1 MRTLL
6 QDVRYGL
13 RMMLK
18 RPGFTAAAII
28 SLALGIGATT
38 TIFSVVNAVLLR
50 SLPYGDAERLVVLWE
65 TNTQQIAAAM
75 KIQDHSLVAPANFTD
90 WAQQS
95 GSFEGMAAAR
105 TLSYNWTGG
114 ERPER
119 VVGASVTPNIFSVLG
134 VRPLHGRAFLP
145 ADAEPGR
152 ERVVILSQGLWERRF
167 GRDTNALGKVLT
179 LNNESYSVVGVM
191 PQETQYPEGA
201 ELWTLARGGVP
212 EPPGGAAPSGA
223 APNAAAPNPAAL
235 RTNHYL
241 TVVARLKP
249 GATLAGAQSE
259 LNTVSARLQQE
270 YPDANKG
277 IGARAVPMQEEVV
290 GNVRPALLI
299 LLGVVGFVLL
309 IACANVA
316 NLLLAR
322 SISRQRELTLRTA
335 LGASRSRI
343 VRQLMTE
350 SLLLGL
356 IGGAVGLFLAYWG
369 VSLLVALS
377 PADLPRVKEVSV
389 DGQALFWTV
398 SLSLLAGVL
407 AGLAPAL
414 QTSRPDPGEVL
425 KEGGRGV
432 NGGVRHQRMRG
443 LLVVAEVALT
453 LLLLTGA
460 GLLLKSFMRLQKV
473 DPGFDARNVL
483 TMRVA
488 LPGYRYSGDEK
499 FARFGS
505 ELLER
510 VRNVPGVEAA
520 AMTTALPLSQVES
533 AMSFRVDGKAGP
545 PPGSEPI
552 ANWRSVSPDYFRALG
567 VPLLR
572 GRAFTEQEGKDAP
585 GVVIINESLARNAFP
600 GEEALGQ
607 RLVIGMEPKPRE
619 VVGVVRDVRHTALK
633 EEPKPEMY
641 VPFQQ
646 APRAVFTLVTRT
658 TVDPASLTSSVTSA
672 VQTVDKDQPVYNVKT
687 MEMFRSESIAQS
699 RFNTYALS
707 IFAAIAL
714 VMAAVGIYGVMAFS
728 VTQRTNELGIRIA
741 LGAQPDDILRL
752 VIRQGMILAL
762 VGIVIGFA
770 ASLALTRV
778 MNSLL
783 YGVGATDLI
792 TFVTVSA
799 ALALIA
805 LAASYLPARRATRIN
820 PMVAIRYE

>member
-6 QDVRYGL
+6 QDIRYGL

-50 SLPYGDAERLVVLWE
+50 SLPYGDADRLVVLWE
-65 TNTQQIAAAM
+65 TNSQQIAAAM
-75 KIQDHSLVAPANFTD
+75 KIQDHGLVAPGNFTD

-95 GSFEGMAAAR
+95 NSFEGMAAAR
-105 TLSYNWTGG
+105 TVSFNWTGG

-119 VVGASVTPNIFSVLG
+119 VIGASVTPNIFSVLG

-145 ADAEPGR
+145 ADAEQGR

-167 GRDTNALGKVLT
+167 GADPNAVGKVLT

-191 PQETQYPEGA
+191 PQETQYPDGA
-201 ELWTLARGGVP
+201 ELWALARGGVP
-212 EPPGGAAPSGA
+212 EAPGAAT
-223 APNAAAPNPAAL
+223 PNAAAL

-249 GATLAGAQSE
+249 GATLAGAQAE

-277 IGARAVPMQEEVV
+277 IGARAVPMHEELV
-290 GNVRPALLI
+290 GDVRPALLI

-322 SISRQRELTLRTA
+322 SIARQRELSLRTA

-369 VSLLVALS
+369 VHLLVAFS
-377 PADLPRVKEVSV
+377 PTDLPRVKEVSV
-389 DGQALFWTV
+389 DGQALFWTI

-460 GLLLKSFMRLQKV
+460 GLLLKSFMRLQNV
-473 DPGFDARNVL
+473 DPGFDASNVL

-488 LPGYRYSGDEK
+488 LPSYRYSGEEK
-499 FARFGS
+499 FARFGA

-510 VRNVPGVEAA
+510 VRNVPGVDVA
-520 AMTTALPLSQVES
+520 AMTTALPLSQIES
-533 AMSFRVDGKAGP
+533 AMSFRVDGKPGP

-585 GVVIINESLARNAFP
+585 GVVIINESLARSAFP

-607 RLVIGMEPKPRE
+607 RLVIGMDTKPRE

-646 APRAVFTLVTRT
+646 APRAAFTLVTRT
-658 TVDPASLTSSVTSA
+658 TVEPASLTSSVTNA
-672 VQTVDKDQPVYNVKT
+672 VQSVDKDQPVYNVKT
-687 MEMFRSESIAQS
+687 METFRSESIAQS

-741 LGAQPDDILRL
+741 LGAQPGDVLRL

-762 VGIVIGFA
+762 IGILIGLA

-778 MNSLL
+778 MASLL
-783 YGVGATDLI
+783 YGVAATDVL

-805 LAASYLPARRATRIN
+805 LAASYLPARRATRID

>member
-1 MRTLL
+1 
-6 QDVRYGL
+6 
-13 RMMLK
+13 MLK

-50 SLPYGDAERLVVLWE
+50 SLPYDDAERLVVLWE
-65 TNTQQIAAAM
+65 TNAQQIAAVM
-75 KIQDHSLVAPANFTD
+75 KIQDHSLVAPGNFTD

-95 GSFEGMAAAR
+95 SAFEGMAAAR
-105 TLSYNWTGG
+105 SVSYNWTGG

-119 VVGASVTPNIFSVLG
+119 VPGASVTPNLFSVLG
-134 VRPLHGRAFLP
+134 VRPVLGRAFLP
-145 ADAEPGR
+145 EEAEAGR
-152 ERVVILSQGLWERRF
+152 GRVVVLSEGLWQRRF
-167 GRDTNALGKVLT
+167 GADPNIIGKALT
-179 LNNESYSVVGVM
+179 LNNESFSVVGVM
-191 PQETQYPEGA
+191 SKECQYPEKA
-201 ELWTLARGGVP
+201 ELWVLARGGMP
-212 EPPGGAAPSGA
+212 EPPGAAT
-223 APNAAAPNPAAL
+223 PNAAIS

-249 GATLAGAQSE
+249 GAALAQAQAE
-259 LNTVSARLQQE
+259 LNTISGRLQQQ
-270 YPDANKG
+270 YPDTNKEA
-277 IGARAVPMQEEVV
+277 GARAVSIHEELV
-290 GNVRPALLI
+290 GDVRPALLI

-316 NLLLAR
+316 NLMLAR
-322 SISRQRELTLRTA
+322 SIARQRELSLRTA
-335 LGASRSRI
+335 LGASRMRI
-343 VRQLMTE
+343 VRQLLTE

-356 IGGAVGLFLAYWG
+356 VGGLLGLFLAYWG
-369 VSLLVALS
+369 VHLLVAFS
-377 PADLPRVKEVSV
+377 PADIPRVNEVSV
-389 DGQALFWTV
+389 DGQALLWTIL
-398 SLSLLAGVL
+398 LSLLSGLL

-414 QTSRPDPGEVL
+414 QTSRPNLGEVI
-425 KEGGRGV
+425 KEGGKGAGV
-432 NGGVRHQRMRG
+432 GVRHQRMRG

-460 GLLLKSFMRLQKV
+460 GLLLKSFMRLQQV

-488 LPGYRYSGDEK
+488 LPGYRYSGEEQ

-510 VRNVPGVEAA
+510 LKGVPGVSAA

-533 AMSFRVDGKAGP
+533 AMSFRVEGKAGP
-545 PPGSEPI
+545 PTGSEPI

-567 VPLLR
+567 IPLLR
-572 GRAFTEQEGKDAP
+572 GRAFAEPDGKDAP
-585 GVVIINESLARNAFP
+585 GVVIINESMARGAFP

-607 RLVIGMEPKPRE
+607 RLVVGAETKPRE
-619 VVGVVRDVRHTALK
+619 VVGIVRDVRHTALK

-641 VPFQQ
+641 VPYLQ
-646 APRAVFTLVTRT
+646 APRAAFTLVART
-658 TVDPASLTSSVTSA
+658 TVKPESLTSSVTGA
-672 VQTVDKDQPVYNVKT
+672 VQSVDKDQPVYNVKT
-687 MEMFRSESIAQS
+687 MEEFRSESVAQS

-714 VMAAVGIYGVMAFS
+714 VMAAVGIYGVMAYS

-741 LGAQPDDILRL
+741 LGAQPGDVLRL
-752 VIRQGMILAL
+752 VIKQGMILSL
-762 VGIVIGFA
+762 LGIVIGLV

-778 MNSLL
+778 MASLL
-783 YGVGATDLI
+783 YGVGATDLL
-792 TFVTVSA
+792 TFVTVSS

-805 LAASYLPARRATRIN
+805 LAASYLPARRATRVD
-820 PMVAIRYE
+820 PMVALRYE